1 MWLGLKNI
9 ICSYHKCPA
18 KHDETSLKP
27 FNLEE
32 GFQWAKECLGWF
44 SNLNKQTK
52 RSRNTTYKIK
62 MKSKKLQP
70 TTLTTWKAKLS
81 RS

>member
-32 GFQWAKECLGWF
+32 GFQW
-44 SNLNKQTK
+44 
-52 RSRNTTYKIK
+52 
-62 MKSKKLQP
+62 
-70 TTLTTWKAKLS
+70 
-81 RS
+81 